1 MKNFSEISEISQN
14 IQSKNPIQSNIPIPS
29 FINNQDKFE
38 MNEHKEGG
46 RVAVEWMRL
55 MSGGGR
61 VLEAP
66 SNGSSDASSGG
77 AGACLLADLGIRGGV
92 NLFLT
97 ARVEG
102 MQYGRG

>member
-1 MKNFSEISEISQN
+1 MTRRSIFVAFDPATTTLLELQRAVEA
-14 IQSKNPIQSNIPIPS
+14 QS
-29 FINNQDKFE
+29 
-38 MNEHKEGG
+38 G
-46 RVAVEWMRL
+46 VAVEWMRL

-66 SNGSSDASSGG
+66 SNGSSDESSGG

>member
-1 MKNFSEISEISQN
+1 
-14 IQSKNPIQSNIPIPS
+14 
-29 FINNQDKFE
+29 
-38 MNEHKEGG
+38 
-46 RVAVEWMRL
+46 MRNSRETTL
-55 MSGGGR
+55 AKGKASIAE
-61 VLEAP
+61 V
-66 SNGSSDASSGG
+66 GSSLVAFPWARSLAEASSHPFFCFLLPLGGWAPAVAERFGFCCARMPQSSCESSGG